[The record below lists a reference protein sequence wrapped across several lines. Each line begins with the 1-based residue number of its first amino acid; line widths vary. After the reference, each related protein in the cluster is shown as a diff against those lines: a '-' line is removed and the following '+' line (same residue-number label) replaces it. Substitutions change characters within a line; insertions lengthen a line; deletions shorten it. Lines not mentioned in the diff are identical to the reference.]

1 MSDGRRTLR
10 LSIPEILQEEDHR
23 GSYRVDRVGRVPV
36 TFSTPKYD
44 LVIGT
49 LVDIST
55 TGARI
60 FSSRDFEEGEFLPG
74 DDMAV
79 TIQLTDLI
87 RINTKVKLRHVRAG
101 PWAWSTAPSWMNI
114 CSIPSP
120 AGCSRSGRRIWN
132 ASPGGAWRPR
142 APSGV
147 APPPA
152 SQPKGLVLVSGDA
165 ALEAALQD
173 LLGGLQPLRRVPP
186 TMSALK
192 EAFNQRPALVLY
204 HVPSLGLDERRRL
217 KPMVEPLQGRVP
229 FLLLGTAVEGGALL
243 ELGSELKAAVSIVFN
258 PERGIF
264 FQRLVQ
270 GVLRR
275 IYEGGE
281 VSHGACGDRSPLSS
295 RVKARSIR
303 RNPLESRLPEPPCL
317 LPTNRP
323 SPNPWPWSWGF
334 RRDEWQVILRLL
346 DGRLPTYP
354 ELGVFSAMWSEHCS
368 YKSSRLHLKN
378 LPTEGPGSSR
388 GPAKTRALWIS
399 AMAGP

>member
-1 MSDGRRTLR
+1 LAGNVIRNSETIAEIISRACGRHEMLILVTPYLRFESSFVRNDKTEIQVVATMSREDATYGLRNAGLKMRFPNGISFLEAPTELKGFGMADGRRTLR
-10 LSIPEILQEEDHR
+10 LSIPEILQDEDYR
-23 GSYRVDRVGRVPV
+23 GSYRVDRVGRIPV

-44 LVIGT
+44 LVTGT

-60 FSSRDFEEGEFLPG
+60 FSTRDFAEGEFLPG

-87 RINTKVKLRHVRAG
+87 RINTKVKLRHVRG
-101 PWAWSTAPSWMNI
+101 RTCGVEYRPQLDEHLLHPLSRWVFEKREEDLERLTRRVETAPI
-114 CSIPSP
+114 
-120 AGCSRSGRRIWN
+120 
-132 ASPGGAWRPR
+132 
-142 APSGV
+142 SGV
-147 APPPA
+147 SLPLT
-152 SQPKGLVLVSGDA
+152 SQPSGLVLVSGDA

-204 HVPSLGLDERRRL
+204 HLPSLSLDERRRL
-217 KPMVEPLQGRVP
+217 KPLVEALQGRVP

-270 GVLRR
+270 GILRR

-281 VSHGACGDRSPLSS
+281 SPMAP
-295 RVKARSIR
+295 V
-303 RNPLESRLPEPPCL
+303 E
-317 LPTNRP
+317 
-323 SPNPWPWSWGF
+323 
-334 RRDEWQVILRLL
+334 
-346 DGRLPTYP
+346 
-354 ELGVFSAMWSEHCS
+354 
-368 YKSSRLHLKN
+368 
-378 LPTEGPGSSR
+378 TEAP
-388 GPAKTRALWIS
+388 
-399 AMAGP
+399 